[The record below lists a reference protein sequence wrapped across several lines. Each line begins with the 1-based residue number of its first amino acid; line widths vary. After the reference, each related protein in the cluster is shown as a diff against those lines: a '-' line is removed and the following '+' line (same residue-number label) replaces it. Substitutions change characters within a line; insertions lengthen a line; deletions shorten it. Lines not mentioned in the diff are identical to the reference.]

1 MSYPPA
7 YDGPQIEMKGMFM
20 KIRSDSP
27 FAALSEVEQMM
38 ILDVAEIGTIQQV
51 LDHMLHNHPTL
62 DYSIPALKRFIR
74 RLREENLR
82 EEVEEA
88 DDAMEGLAKAAKSGR
103 TRDGVL
109 EAMRRKIYAEA
120 LEAKDSMQ
128 AMMVFNMMKAE
139 QEKDRSLALEERRTA
154 LEEENS
160 KQEWKRKELEDA
172 RSALKL
178 LPRIA
183 EILMGAE
190 GTDAERVAEA
200 REVLGAGGAKLLIER
215 TGG

>member
-1 MSYPPA
+1 
-7 YDGPQIEMKGMFM
+7 MKL
-20 KIRSDSP
+20 RSDSM
-27 FAALSEVEQMM
+27 FAALSEVEQIM
-38 ILDVAEIGTIQQV
+38 ILDVAEIGTIQHV
-51 LDHMLHNHPTL
+51 IDHMTKQHPEL

-88 DDAMEGLAKAAKSGR
+88 DEAMESLAKVGKSGR

-109 EAMRRKIYAEA
+109 EAMRRKIYGEA

-128 AMMVFNMMKAE
+128 AMMVFNMMKQE
-139 QEKDRSLALEERRTA
+139 QEKDRSLALEERRMA
-154 LEEENS
+154 LEEENA

-172 RSALKL
+172 RSALRL

-183 EILMGAE
+183 EILMESE
-190 GTDAERVAEA
+190 GTAEERLARA
-200 REVLGAGGAKLLIER
+200 REVLGPGGAKLLSVK
-215 TGG
+215 TN